1 MVGRLLRTC
10 LGLLA
15 AGAIAAPPAAAS
27 VLYVG
32 DSLGVGT
39 SPYLEQRL
47 GAGEVEADVVTGRPS
62 GAGVD
67 VLASLLGPE
76 HEVVVFD
83 LGTNDDPAAPEALAA
98 DLSAAAGLADGR
110 CLVVATLNRPPL
122 NGVAVDGLNRAV
134 TSFASRSPNVAL
146 VDWHGAA
153 SADPGLLTDG
163 VHSDADGYAARA
175 TLFADAIASCSSIG
189 GAAGASSSAAEP
201 DLGPLPPAASAGSN
215 EPQRAAAPERRG
227 ERGPD
232 PELEALATELAR
244 AIATGADFG

>member
-15 AGAIAAPPAAAS
+15 AGAVAAPAAAAS

-98 DLSAAAGLADGR
+98 VLAAAAGLADGR

-122 NGVAVDGLNRAV
+122 NGVPVDGLNRAV

-189 GAAGASSSAAEP
+189 GAAGASSSAAGGS
-201 DLGPLPPAASAGSN
+201 GPRSGSAAEDEAPAAPPMLEQLAIASANSVA
-215 EPQRAAAPERRG
+215 RAA
-227 ERGPD
+227 
-232 PELEALATELAR
+232 
-244 AIATGADFG
+244 